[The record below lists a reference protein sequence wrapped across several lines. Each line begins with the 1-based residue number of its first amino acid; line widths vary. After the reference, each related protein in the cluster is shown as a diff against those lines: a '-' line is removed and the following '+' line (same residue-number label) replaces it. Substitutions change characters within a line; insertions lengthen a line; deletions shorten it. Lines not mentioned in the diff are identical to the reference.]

1 MHQSSCRSARGGVL
15 LMLAL
20 SAVLAGCKKDTPAE
34 PAAPAQTAAPAAAAP
49 AAAVVDTDGEF
60 TTNASNPDNWGGVGR
75 DFALTRHSPLAEI
88 NRDNVKNL
96 KMSWEM
102 KTDATRGH
110 EGQPLVIGSIMY
122 MVSAY
127 PNNVYA
133 IDLAS
138 QDDGGKVLW
147 KYTRSRTNARWQWR
161 AATRSTAAHRM
172 PMASWC
178 SAA

>member
-1 MHQSSCRSARGGVL
+1 MHQSSCRSLRSSVL

-20 SAVLAGCKKDTPAE
+20 SAALAGCKKDAATETTTTPAPAAK
-34 PAAPAQTAAPAAAAP
+34 PAAPA
-49 AAAVVDTDGEF
+49 AAAVVDTDSEF
-60 TTNASNPDNWGGVGR
+60 TTNANNPDNWGGIGR

-110 EGQPLVIGSIMY
+110 EGQPLVIGSVMY

-127 PNNVYA
+127 PNNVFA
-133 IDLAS
+133 IDLAA

-147 KYTRSRTNARWQWR
+147 KYTRSRTNARWRWR
-161 AATRSTAAHRM
+161 AAIRSTAAPPM